1 MSLRSL
7 LVAGA
12 QTINVGTDDSSLAAV
27 AFGAT
32 VLGGVAL
39 SCACG
44 SGPGGGASPDAGAAP
59 GSGAGSSGAGSP
71 GAGSPG
77 AAAAAAATPQKK
89 QRRRPAALDTAT
101 PGQNG
106 HGAPGTPRQQNAEV
120 AAELLG
126 RRQQVLDELVAVDE
140 ACERKLRALDQHFVG
155 AHGLSPNFR
164 LPQHAVPAAFSTLH
178 ALPNADRAALPAQ
191 ARCSRC

>member
-59 GSGAGSSGAGSP
+59 GS